1 MLDLPQ
7 EDKLVVTQSHAL
19 AKSIYDMTL
28 LEKRIVQIA
37 IAVIRRTDEELSE
50 VRVSIPDFAKFFEI
64 RGNSIHKRIEHALND
79 LSKRQIRIEED
90 GEIHNYNWVATTKYV
105 PRHRSKGGT
114 MAYFEVELNRSL
126 SRFLLGLEG
135 HFQSYAL
142 SRTKGIGSFDIVRF
156 FEILHADSLAFKK
169 RKLYYDLE
177 DLKERL
183 ACGNLD
189 YRDFRRDVL
198 DRAVEELAV
207 ESGVI
212 WSYTAESRGRKV
224 VGLWIQIKNSP
235 SKVLDP
241 LPEGDKDEELISII
255 QLENDLR
262 EAGFKENARPFVED
276 LGLEQ
281 VRTILA
287 YCKQEKRERTGGN
300 KAIRNLGAFIHHHL
314 KRALEEKHK
323 VIPVAA
329 AKSASPAELK
339 RLAELLANLYVEER
353 INHADAVWEEFSHEE
368 RDTLKNQLERKLT
381 MFDRDTLQSENWTG
395 PRFRTLRSRELLKRS
410 PELFPP
416 HLTDLESFAEHQEL
430 FLEYG
435 ETQRQEILH
444 VAQTLL

>member
-37 IAVIRRTDEELSE
+37 IAVIRRTDNELSE
-50 VRVSIPDFAKFFEI
+50 VRVSIPDFARFFEI
-64 RGNSIHKRIEHALND
+64 KGNSIHKRIERALDD
-79 LSKRQIRIEED
+79 LSERKIRIEED

-105 PRHRSKGGT
+105 PRHRNKGAT
-114 MAYFEVELNRSL
+114 AYFEIELNRSL

-156 FEILHADSLAFKK
+156 FEILHADSLGFKK

-183 ACGNLD
+183 ACGNLEF
-189 YRDFRRDVL
+189 RDFRRDVL
-198 DRAVEELAV
+198 DRAVEELAT
-207 ESGVI
+207 ESGVD
-212 WSYTAESRGRKV
+212 WHYTPESKGRKV

-235 SKVLDP
+235 SKVLEP

-262 EAGFKENARPFVED
+262 EAGFKENARPFIDD
-276 LGLEQ
+276 LGVEQ
-281 VRTILA
+281 VKTILA
-287 YCKQEKRERTGGN
+287 YCKQEKRDRTN
-300 KAIRNLGAFIHHHL
+300 SKTIRNLGAFIHHHL

-323 VIPVAA
+323 VIPATSS
-329 AKSASPAELK
+329 KTASLEDIK
-339 RLAELLANLYVEER
+339 KLAEQLANFFVKER
-353 INHADAVWEEFSHEE
+353 IDHADTLWEAFSQDE
-368 RDTLKNQLERKLT
+368 RKTLKSQLERKIT
-381 MFDRDTLQSENWTG
+381 MFDRDTLNQENWAG
-395 PRFRTLRSRELLKRS
+395 LRFRTLRSQELLKQS

-416 HLTDLESFAEHQEL
+416 HHANLEAFAEHQGL
-430 FLEYG
+430 FVEYG
-435 ETQRQEILH
+435 EQQRQDILE
-444 VAQTLL
+444 VAQALL

>member
-1 MLDLPQ
+1 MLELPQ

-64 RGNSIHKRIEHALND
+64 KGNSIHKRIEHALND

-156 FEILHADSLAFKK
+156 FEILHADSLGFKK

-183 ACGNLD
+183 ACDNLD

-212 WSYTAESRGRKV
+212 WSYTPEAKGRKV
-224 VGLWIQIKNSP
+224 VGLWVQIKNSP
-235 SKVLDP
+235 AKVLEP
-241 LPEGDKDEELISII
+241 LPEGDKDEKLISTI

-262 EAGFKENARPFVED
+262 EAGFKENARPYIED
-276 LGLEQ
+276 LGVEQ

-287 YCKQEKRERTGGN
+287 YCKQEKRERIDG

-314 KRALEEKHK
+314 KRASEDKHK
-323 VIPVAA
+323 VIPVTA
-329 AKSASPAELK
+329 AKTASPEDLK
-339 RLAELLANLYVEER
+339 RLAELLANLYAEER
-353 INHADAVWEEFSHEE
+353 VKFTDTVWEELSQEE
-368 RDTLKNQLERKLT
+368 RDTLREQLERKVT
-381 MFDRDTLQSENWTG
+381 MFDRDTLNRESWAGT
-395 PRFRTLRSRELLKRS
+395 RFRTLRSRELLKRS

-416 HLTDLESFAEHQEL
+416 HLKDLEAFAEHQGL
-430 FLEYG
+430 FVEYG
-435 ETQRQEILH
+435 ETQRREILKI
-444 VAQTLL
+444 AQTLL

>member
-1 MLDLPQ
+1 MLELPQ

-105 PRHRSKGGT
+105 PRHRSKGT

-156 FEILHADSLAFKK
+156 FEILHADSLGFKK
-169 RKLYYDLE
+169 RKLYYDLD

-183 ACGNLD
+183 ACKNLEF
-189 YRDFRRDVL
+189 RDFRRDVL

-212 WSYTAESRGRKV
+212 WNYTPEAKGRKV
-224 VGLWIQIKNSP
+224 VGLWIQIKNTPTKMLEP
-235 SKVLDP
+235 SS
-241 LPEGDKDEELISII
+241 EGDTEDNLISII

-262 EAGFKENARPFVED
+262 EAGFKENARPFIDD
-276 LGLEQ
+276 LGLEG
-281 VRTILA
+281 VKTVLA
-287 YCKQEKRERTGGN
+287 YCKQEKRDRVGG
-300 KAIRNLGAFIHHHL
+300 KTIKNLGAFIHHYL
-314 KRALEEKHK
+314 KRALEDKHK
-323 VIPVAA
+323 VIPAA
-329 AKSASPAELK
+329 LKQANPEDLK
-339 RLAELLANLYVEER
+339 RLAELLANLYVKER
-353 INHADAVWEEFSHEE
+353 IAHADTVWAAFTQDE
-368 RDTLKNQLERKLT
+368 RDALKDHLERRVT
-381 MFDRDTLQSENWTG
+381 IFDRDTLNRENWAG
-395 PRFRTLRSRELLKRS
+395 VQFRMLRSRELLDRS

-416 HLTDLESFAEHQEL
+416 HLTDLEAFATYQDLFAEHSVA
-430 FLEYG
+430 
-435 ETQRQEILH
+435 QRQEILNAAH
-444 VAQTLL
+444 HLL